1 MIRSGIFILVSI
13 FLAYI
18 SRRSFLHPRSH
29 GLFRF
34 IAWEFILILILKN
47 STHWID
53 ERFSPVRLLSTI
65 LLFTSIYLVVHG
77 VYLLIAL
84 GKQDKRRR
92 SDPAL
97 LGFEKTSAL
106 VKVGVY
112 KYIRHPMCSSLLFL
126 AWGVFLKD
134 PSWVGLLLVLLSSVF
149 LILTA
154 KADESECKVY
164 FGGEYRTY
172 METTK
177 SFIPFLF

>member
-1 MIRSGIFILVSI
+1 
-13 FLAYI
+13 
-18 SRRSFLHPRSH
+18 
-29 GLFRF
+29 
-34 IAWEFILILILKN
+34 
-47 STHWID
+47 
-53 ERFSPVRLLSTI
+53 
-65 LLFTSIYLVVHG
+65 
-77 VYLLIAL
+77 
-84 GKQDKRRR
+84 
-92 SDPAL
+92 
-97 LGFEKTSAL
+97 
-106 VKVGVY
+106 
-112 KYIRHPMCSSLLFL
+112 MCSSLLFL